1 MIISLIYCIL
11 RGTKRRLVL
20 FYLLL
25 NGPTRPDYY
34 YMNRDYPLERV
45 RNFGIIA
52 HIDAGKTTTS
62 ERILYYTGMIHKIGE
77 VHEGETTTDW
87 MEQERERGITITAA
101 AITCFWNPTYMPKTD
116 TSKKVRFN
124 IIDTPGHIDFTVE
137 VKRSLRVLDGAV
149 VVFDGVAGVEPQSET
164 NWRYADESN
173 VPRLCFINKMDRM
186 GASFENSYKSILER
200 LNKRAV
206 RFQLPIGTEAA
217 HEGVVDLMKMKAYT
231 FSGEKGIEV
240 NEKDIPADM
249 LEDAKKYRAEMVE
262 KIVETDDAAMSSFLE
277 GKEFSVDEL
286 KTLTRKAVIANKI
299 FPVFT
304 GSALKNVGVQ
314 LVLDAVVEYLPSP
327 LDIPAVKG
335 IDPRSGTEVE
345 RHANDSEPFCA
356 MAFKLQNDPF
366 VGALTFFRVYSGT
379 VEAGTYLYNSRTG
392 KKERLGRIVRLQADK
407 REEVKK
413 VFAGEIAAA
422 VGLKDA
428 LTSDTF
434 CDEEN
439 PIVLEQIKFMDPVV
453 SLRIEPKTKADQE
466 KMGMAL
472 RKLAIEDPTF
482 HVTSNQETGET
493 IIAGVGEL
501 QLEIM
506 VDRMKREFS
515 VEAVTGEP
523 QVAYRE
529 TIQGTAEA
537 EHKYIKQTGGKGQY
551 GHVRLTLKPMEA
563 LPEGEKVPKN
573 VNRYDD
579 FEFVNSIKGGVIPQE
594 FIPAVEKGVH
604 EAMDRGIVAGF
615 RLVNISC
622 ELTFGSYHDVDSS
635 EIAYKI
641 AASQAF
647 QEAAKRA
654 RPVILEP
661 IMKLEVVCPEKYM
674 GDVIG
679 SISSKRGQVE
689 GTSPKGQNI
698 AVNAKVPLSE
708 MFGYTTDLR
717 SMTSGQGS
725 AQMEFDH
732 YDVVPPNVEKEI
744 VEKRK

>member
-1 MIISLIYCIL
+1 MQ
-11 RGTKRRLVL
+11 
-20 FYLLL
+20 
-25 NGPTRPDYY
+25 
-34 YMNRDYPLERV
+34 RDYPLERM

-101 AITCFWNPTYMPKTD
+101 AITCFWNPTYRRGLKD
-116 TSKKVRFN
+116 ASGKDDVSQKVRFN

-164 NWRYADESN
+164 NWRYADEAN
-173 VPRLCFINKMDRM
+173 VPGLCFINKMDRM
-186 GASFENSYKSILER
+186 GASFEKSFKSILER
-200 LNKRAV
+200 LNKNAV
-206 RFQLPIGTEAA
+206 RFQLPIGTEAD
-217 HEGVVDLMKMKAYT
+217 HHGVVDLLRMKSYT
-231 FSGEKGIEV
+231 FSGEKGIDIIESEV
-240 NEKDIPADM
+240 PADM
-249 LEDAKKYRAEMVE
+249 LDEAKKYRAEMIE
-262 KIVETDDAAMSSFLE
+262 KVVETDDAAMQNFLD
-277 GKEFSVDEL
+277 GKEITEDEF
-286 KTLTRKAVIANKI
+286 KKVCRKAVIANKI

-314 LVLDAVVEYLPSP
+314 LVLDAVVDYLPSP
-327 LDIPAVKG
+327 LDMPAIKG
-335 IDPRSGTEVE
+335 IDPNTGAEIE
-345 RHANDSEPFCA
+345 RHASDTEPFSA
-356 MAFKLQNDPF
+356 LAFKLQNDPF
-366 VGALTFFRVYSGT
+366 VGQLTFFRVYSGT
-379 VEAGTYLYNSRTG
+379 IEAGTYIYNSTTG

-428 LTSDTF
+428 LTSHTF
-434 CDEEN
+434 CDEDK
-439 PIVLEQIKFMDPVV
+439 PIILEKIKFMEPVI

-472 RKLAIEDPTF
+472 RKLGNEDPTF
-482 HVTSNQETGET
+482 RVSSNQETGET
-493 IIAGVGEL
+493 IISGMGEL
-501 QLEIM
+501 HLEIM
-506 VDRMKREFS
+506 VDRMKREFT
-515 VEAVTGEP
+515 VEANVGKP

-529 TIQGTAEA
+529 TILGSAEA
-537 EHKYIKQTGGKGQY
+537 EEKYVKQTGGKGQY
-551 GHVRLTLKPMEA
+551 GHVKLNIKPM
-563 LPEGEKVPKN
+563 LPWPADEKVPKN
-573 VNRYDD
+573 VSNYDD
-579 FEFVNSIKGGVIPQE
+579 FRFINSITGGAIPGE

-604 EAMDRGIVAGF
+604 EAMDRGILAGF
-615 RLVNISC
+615 KLVNIEC
-622 ELTFGSYHDVDSS
+622 ELTYGSYHDVDSS

-647 QEAAKRA
+647 QRAARQAK
-654 RPVILEP
+654 PVILEP

-679 SISSKRGQVE
+679 SISAKRGLIE
-689 GTSPKGQNI
+689 GSEQKGMNLAI
-698 AVNAKVPLSE
+698 HAKVPLSE

-732 YDVVPPNVEKEI
+732 YDVVPKNVETEI
-744 VEKRK
+744 IEKKK